1 VHHATPGLVPGTRR
15 NDSVLGILLMLAGF
29 FMFSASDAMAKF
41 LTESFHPVQIAWA
54 RYMGLF
60 VGAMI
65 LLGIHGFS
73 LLRTEKPILQFA
85 RAAVGTFSA
94 ICFIVAVAYVPL
106 ADAVAVAFVA
116 PFMVTIMAAL
126 ILREPVGIRRW
137 TAVCIGF
144 VGAMIV
150 IRPGLGVV
158 HPAALLIIL
167 AALLFAV
174 RQIISR
180 WLSDS
185 DRTVTTIA
193 FTGIIGAVLLTLPL
207 PFVWIT
213 PVTWTEAALL
223 VGIAVFG
230 ALGEILVIKALEVAH
245 AVILAPLQYTMLI
258 WGILYGYLIFSDL
271 PDQWTMIG
279 ALIIMATGLYTL
291 HRERVVSR
299 QRARAARIAGS

>member
-1 VHHATPGLVPGTRR
+1 
-15 NDSVLGILLMLAGF
+15 M
-29 FMFSASDAMAKF
+29 
-41 LTESFHPVQIAWA
+41 
-54 RYMGLF
+54 
-60 VGAMI
+60 
-65 LLGIHGFS
+65 
-73 LLRTEKPILQFA
+73 
-85 RAAVGTFSA
+85 
-94 ICFIVAVAYVPL
+94 
-106 ADAVAVAFVA
+106 
-116 PFMVTIMAAL
+116 
-126 ILREPVGIRRW
+126 
-137 TAVCIGF
+137 
-144 VGAMIV
+144 
-150 IRPGLGVV
+150 
-158 HPAALLIIL
+158 
-167 AALLFAV
+167 
-174 RQIISR
+174 
-180 WLSDS
+180 
-185 DRTVTTIA
+185 
-193 FTGIIGAVLLTLPL
+193 IGAVLLTLPL